1 MRNIARALLV
11 AATLV
16 PSFAFAQTPP
26 EQSFTFVDGL
36 QVAGTHQE
44 PLMEVL
50 TVTREGARPTLIR
63 VRTQFIDEMLKSA
76 ENL

>member
-26 EQSFTFVDGL
+26 QQEFNFVTGVDVGGAPVGPIGETLVVPQPGL
-36 QVAGTHQE
+36 
-44 PLMEVL
+44 
-50 TVTREGARPTLIR
+50 RPTLIR
-63 VRTQFIDEMLKSA
+63 IRTQFIDEMLKSA